1 MPTCVRRRPSGR
13 LAGRAALGPSMSPMA
28 EGPPVAQETE
38 AAAKSARRRLEAHS
52 WPGNVR
58 QLRSVIRR
66 AVILAREGR
75 EVGPEELELGDGKAA
90 TTLLEELEQAE
101 KRRVIEAL

>member
-1 MPTCVRRRPSGR
+1 M
-13 LAGRAALGPSMSPMA
+13 
-28 EGPPVAQETE
+28 
-38 AAAKSARRRLEAHS
+38 
-52 WPGNVR
+52 R

-75 EVGPEELELGDGKAA
+75 EVGAEELELGEGKAA

-101 KRRVIEAL
+101 KRRVIEALQQRGGSRTEAARLLGIPRTTLLNKLRRYGLMKE